1 MSKMSA
7 MSRMFKPIISNTK
20 PNEPKKEKNMH
31 LTMDELALGLADKTG
46 HGVETVGKVLKALA
60 ETITDSDSY
69 AYRTW
74 HDYHEHWR
82 AKRTLN
88 NSYEESGW

>member
-1 MSKMSA
+1 MFGI
-7 MSRMFKPIISNTK
+7 FKPILQKTI
-20 PNEPKKEKNMH
+20 PNEPTEEKNMH
-31 LTMDELALGLADKTG
+31 LTMDQLALGLAEKTG
-46 HGVETVGKVLKALA
+46 HGAETVGKVLKALA
-60 ETITDSDSY
+60 ETITDSDTY